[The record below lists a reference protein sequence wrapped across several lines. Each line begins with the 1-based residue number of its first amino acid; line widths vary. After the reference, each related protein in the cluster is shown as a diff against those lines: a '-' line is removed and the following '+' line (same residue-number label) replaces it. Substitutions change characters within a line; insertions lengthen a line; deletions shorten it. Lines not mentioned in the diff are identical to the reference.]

1 MISANWRRALANA
14 GFLGSMGGKH
24 VNSPIVAIVPGA
36 YGLNFA
42 NFSLQTTGY
51 SLVASD
57 GGALNFGTANFFGS
71 LGGIKLAAPVSP
83 AG

>member
-1 MISANWRRALANA
+1 VISANWRRALANA

-24 VNSPIVAIVPGA
+24 LNSPIVGIVPGA
-36 YGLNFA
+36 YALNFA